1 MVGFTCAVHYSTL
14 TSMSVYLLVYTLSAH
29 RQGFMLIYYERHY
42 SPMGINDLDKIFL
55 GWANFPGETGKQ
67 EFGGNVDKLYI
78 GRNGVIGGTY
88 YMGIAHCP

>member
-1 MVGFTCAVHYSTL
+1 
-14 TSMSVYLLVYTLSAH
+14 
-29 RQGFMLIYYERHY
+29 
-42 SPMGINDLDKIFL
+42 MGINDLDKIFL